1 MSSNKQIKELK
12 KMIKSDEKRMNR
24 GEISSPSGDVFVLIL
39 IALLASASLAMSI
52 YTYEDN
58 KDKPSSAFTSIG
70 IATTGGTGGGEV
82 VAVGG
87 TALTMVA
94 DAGLCITGT
103 DSNKRIEF
111 LNTRSSGTGAPSGP
125 PNSIQFNNSGV
136 FGGNI
141 GLSFNQGTSTL
152 NSANIVTGGLTANS
166 LIYPTSDGSADQ
178 FLKTDG
184 SGILTFDTP
193 PSGIG
198 YGVSTEGGLVLNGTS
213 FAAVAGQG
221 IKVSSAGI
229 CVKLKTSES
238 NLTLDGTGLGL
249 SPIITGVSF
258 QGNPIDVSYGGTGI
272 TTIGTSQFIYGI
284 GNNNFG
290 KIGLCAGTS
299 IGIDFGNEFITIK
312 YTGTGGGGSNGV
324 SELSDLSDAQNGG
337 ANFTESV
344 IIGQRAPTGITTGSE
359 KNTAIGLCAIF
370 SLTSGN
376 NNTAIGFDAGKGITT
391 GTSCTFIGASTG
403 ITTGISGHNITCL
416 GFGAQPSGLG
426 VTGEITLGD
435 STIQTLRCA
444 DQNIVSLSDG
454 RDKTNIEETQ
464 YGLDFLM
471 KLRPVDYTWQRRVLE
486 PSDINHPK
494 NGKRRTGFIAQE
506 LLEAAGEDG
515 NNILDL
521 VYQSNPERI
530 EARYGNL
537 IPVLVKSVQDLS
549 NKVAMLEEKIENLQK

>member
-1 MSSNKQIKELK
+1 MSSNKQINELK
-12 KMIKSDEKRMNR
+12 RIIKSDEKRLNR
-24 GEISSPSGDVFVLIL
+24 GGGNSSPSGEVFVLIL
-39 IALLASASLAMSI
+39 IALLASAALSMSI

-58 KDKPSSAFTSIG
+58 KDKPSSAFTSID
-70 IATTGGTGGGEV
+70 ITGNTGTGNEEV

-87 TALTMVA
+87 TKLTLVA
-94 DAGLCITGT
+94 DTGLQITGT
-103 DSNKRIEF
+103 DTNKRIEF
-111 LNTRSSGTGAPSGP
+111 LNTGGGGTGTPGLPIGSV
-125 PNSIQFNNSGV
+125 QFNAGTGN

-152 NSANIVTGGLTANS
+152 NSANIITGGLVSNGLT
-166 LIYPTSDGSADQ
+166 YPT
-178 FLKTDG
+178 TDG
-184 SGILTFDTP
+184 NAGEVITTNGAGTLTFQ
-193 PSGIG
+193 
-198 YGVSTEGGLVLNGTS
+198 
-213 FAAVAGQG
+213 VAG
-221 IKVSSAGI
+221 
-229 CVKLKTSES
+229 
-238 NLTLDGTGLGL
+238 
-249 SPIITGVSF
+249 
-258 QGNPIDVSYGGTGI
+258 
-272 TTIGTSQFIYGI
+272 
-284 GNNNFG
+284 
-290 KIGLCAGTS
+290 
-299 IGIDFGNEFITIK
+299 
-312 YTGTGGGGSNGV
+312 GV

-337 ANFTESV
+337 TNFSESV
-344 IIGQRAPTGITTGSE
+344 IIGQKAPATVAAGSE

-403 ITTGISGHNITCL
+403 ILSNITGHNITCL
-416 GFGAQPSGLG
+416 GFGSQPSVPGA
-426 VTGEITLGD
+426 TGEITLGD

-444 DQNIVSLSDG
+444 GETIVSLSDG
-454 RDKTNIEETQ
+454 RDKTNVADTQ
-464 YGLDFLM
+464 FGLNFLN

-549 NKVAMLEEKIENLQK
+549 NKVTVLEEKIEKLQK

>member
-1 MSSNKQIKELK
+1 MSSNKQINELK
-12 KMIKSDEKRMNR
+12 RIIKSDEKRMNR
-24 GEISSPSGDVFVLIL
+24 GEISSPSGEIFVLIL
-39 IALLASASLAMSI
+39 IALLASAALSMSI

-58 KDKPSSAFTSIG
+58 KDKPSSAFTSID
-70 IATTGGTGGGEV
+70 ITGFTGTGNEEV

-87 TALTMVA
+87 TKLTLVA

-103 DSNKRIEF
+103 DSEKTINF
-111 LNTRSSGTGAPSGP
+111 FNTRSSGTGAPSAP
-125 PNSIQFNNSGV
+125 HNSVQFNNLGN

-152 NSANIVTGGLTANS
+152 NSANIITGGLVANN
-166 LIYPTSDGSADQ
+166 LTYPTGDGNTGEVIT
-178 FLKTDG
+178 TDG
-184 SGILTFDTP
+184 
-193 PSGIG
+193 
-198 YGVSTEGGLVLNGTS
+198 GGNLFFN
-213 FAAVAGQG
+213 AAG
-221 IKVSSAGI
+221 
-229 CVKLKTSES
+229 
-238 NLTLDGTGLGL
+238 
-249 SPIITGVSF
+249 
-258 QGNPIDVSYGGTGI
+258 
-272 TTIGTSQFIYGI
+272 
-284 GNNNFG
+284 
-290 KIGLCAGTS
+290 
-299 IGIDFGNEFITIK
+299 
-312 YTGTGGGGSNGV
+312 GV

-337 ANFTESV
+337 LNFSESV
-344 IIGQRAPTGITTGSE
+344 IIGQKAPPGALAPGE

-376 NNTAIGFDAGKGITT
+376 NNTAIGFDAGSGITT

-403 ITTGISGHNITCL
+403 IISGITGNNITCL
-416 GFGAQPSGLG
+416 GFGAQPSVSGA
-426 VTGEITLGD
+426 TGEITLGD
-435 STIQTLRCA
+435 NNIIALRCA
-444 DQNIVSLSDG
+444 GETIVSLSDG
-454 RDKTNIEETQ
+454 RDKTNVVDTQ
-464 YGLDFLM
+464 FGLNFLN

-549 NKVAMLEEKIENLQK
+549 NKVAILAERIEKLQK